1 MTTKR
6 QFLGLSAA
14 ALLTLAAGTT
24 LSAGTAAAQE
34 RQLFIYNWSDYI
46 DMSVVEEFE
55 KETGI
60 KVTYDLFDSYETM
73 DARVQAGSS
82 GYDII
87 FPGRQ
92 IVQHHVAQG
101 LYYPLDKSK
110 LTNLGNIDPKFM
122 EILQVADPGNKYAV
136 PYMFWTN
143 GFVYDAKKIKAIDPN
158 APVDSWAMFYDPE
171 VLAKFT
177 PCGVSVLDSPED
189 VIDLAL
195 NYLGLHPGKSDPA
208 EVKQA
213 ADLVAK
219 MQPHIAQFDS
229 TGTIGALAD
238 GSRCLAMT
246 WSGDYSQ
253 AAARAAE
260 AGTDVEL
267 HYSAPKEGVNIDY
280 DTMAIL
286 KDAKNVEE
294 AHEFINFM
302 MRPEIIAR
310 VTNTIGYANANKAAT
325 PLVDEAIRNDPA
337 MYPQPENLKNSYVTE
352 LRTPEEARLIVREFT
367 RAKTGQ

>member
-1 MTTKR
+1 MKIK
-6 QFLGLSAA
+6 
-14 ALLTLAAGTT
+14 TT
-24 LSAGTAAAQE
+24 LQGLIAGVAVLIASGGVSAEE
-34 RQLFIYNWSDYI
+34 RQLFVYNWSDYI
-46 DMSVVEEFE
+46 DMAVVEEFE

-92 IVQHHVAQG
+92 IVQHHVAQD

-110 LTNLGNIDPKFM
+110 LSNLGNIDPKFL
-122 EILQVADPGNKYAV
+122 EILSVADPGNKYAV

-143 GFVYDAKKIKAIDPN
+143 GFVNDAKKVKAIDPN
-158 APVDSWAMFYDPE
+158 APVDSWAMMFDPE
-171 VLAKFT
+171 VIAKFSS
-177 PCGVSVLDSPED
+177 CGVSLLDSPED
-189 VIDLAL
+189 VIDLAQ
-195 NYLGLHPGKSDPA
+195 NYLHLHPGKSDPK

-219 MQPHIAQFDS
+219 LQPHVAQFDS

-246 WSGDYSQ
+246 WSGDYAQ
-253 AAARAAE
+253 AAARAEE
-260 AGTDVEL
+260 AGSDVEL

-286 KDAKNVEE
+286 KDSKNVDE

>member
-6 QFLGLSAA
+6 QFLGM
-14 ALLTLAAGTT
+14 
-24 LSAGTAAAQE
+24 TAAAAILALAGQAATGTAQAEE
-34 RQLFIYNWSDYI
+34 RQLFIFNWSDYI
-46 DMSVVEEFE
+46 GSTTIADFE

-73 DARVQAGSS
+73 DARVQAGAS
-82 GYDII
+82 GYDVI

-101 LYYPLDKSK
+101 LYLPLDKSK

-122 EILQVADPGNKYAV
+122 EVLQISDPGNKHAV

-158 APVDSWAMFYDPE
+158 APVDSWDMIYKPE
-171 VLAKFT
+171 VISKFT
-177 PCGVSVLDSPED
+177 QCGVSVLDSPED

-213 ADLVAK
+213 ADLVAQI
-219 MQPHIAQFDS
+219 QPHIAQFDS

-246 WSGDYSQ
+246 WSGDYAQ

-260 AGTDVEL
+260 AGVDVEL

-286 KDAKNVEE
+286 KDAKNVDE
-294 AHEFINFM
+294 AHEFINYM
-302 MRPEIIAR
+302 LRPDVIAK
-310 VTNTIGYANANKAAT
+310 VTNEIGYANANKAAT

>member
-1 MTTKR
+1 MRSTLKI
-6 QFLGLSAA
+6 LGLVAATMVA
-14 ALLTLAAGTT
+14 AL
-24 LSAGTAAAQE
+24 SGTANAQE

-46 DMSVVEEFE
+46 DMTVLDDFT

-60 KVTYDLFDSYETM
+60 KITYDLFDSYETM

-110 LTNLGNIDPKFM
+110 LPNLKNIDPKFL

-158 APVDSWAMFYDPE
+158 APLDSWAMIYDPKE
-171 VLAKFT
+171 IAKYT
-177 PCGVSVLDSPED
+177 QCGVSILDSPED

-195 NYLGLHPGKSDPA
+195 NYLHLHPGKSDPK

-213 ADLVAK
+213 ADLIAQL
-219 MQPHIAQFDS
+219 QPHIAQFDS

-260 AGTDVEL
+260 AGVDVDL

-286 KDAKNVEE
+286 KDSKNVEE

-302 MRPEIIAR
+302 MRPDIIAR

-337 MYPQPENLKNSYVTE
+337 MYPQPENLKNSYVTD

-367 RAKTGQ
+367 RAKTGE

>member
-1 MTTKR
+1 
-6 QFLGLSAA
+6 LLSLVAGV
-14 ALLTLAAGTT
+14 ALLVGGAAE
-24 LSAGTAAAQE
+24 AQE

-46 DMSVVEEFE
+46 GSTTIADFE

-73 DARVQAGSS
+73 DARVQAGDS

-92 IVQHHVAQG
+92 VVQHHVKQG
-101 LYYPLDKSK
+101 LYLPLDKSK
-110 LTNLGNIDPKFM
+110 LKNLGNIDEKFW

-143 GFVYDAKKIKAIDPN
+143 GFVYDEKKIKAIDPD
-158 APVDSWAMFYDPE
+158 APVDSWAMFFDPE
-171 VLAKFT
+171 VLSQFT
-177 PCGVSVLDSPED
+177 QCGTSVLDSPED

-195 NYLGLHPGKSDPA
+195 NYLGLEPGKSDP
-208 EVKQA
+208 EQVKKA
-213 ADLVAK
+213 ADLTAQ
-219 MQPHIAQFDS
+219 MRPHLATFDS
-229 TGTIGALAD
+229 VGTIGALAD

-246 WSGDYSQ
+246 WSGDYAQ
-253 AAARAAE
+253 ALFRAQE
-260 AGTDVEL
+260 AGVDVDL
-267 HYSAPKEGVNIDY
+267 RYSTPKEGVNMDY

-294 AHEFINFM
+294 AHMFIDYM
-302 MRPEIIAR
+302 MRPDVIAK
-310 VTNTIGYANANKAAT
+310 VTNEIGYANANKASMNLID
-325 PLVDEAIRNDPA
+325 PEIRGNPALYPDPERLA
-337 MYPQPENLKNSYVTE
+337 NVYVTD

>member
-6 QFLGLSAA
+6 QFLGLTAA
-14 ALLTLAAGTT
+14 ALLALAGGVG
-24 LSAGTAAAQE
+24 SAQAQE

-46 DMSVVEEFE
+46 GSTTIADFE
-55 KETGI
+55 AETGI

-101 LYYPLDKSK
+101 LYLPLDKSK
-110 LTNLGNIDPKFM
+110 LTNLGNIDPKFLD
-122 EILQVADPGNKYAV
+122 ILQVADPGNKYAV

-195 NYLGLHPGKSDPA
+195 NYLGLHPGKSDPK

-246 WSGDYSQ
+246 WSGDYAQ
-253 AAARAAE
+253 AAARAEE

-286 KDAKNVEE
+286 KDAKNVDE
-294 AHEFINFM
+294 AHEFINYM
-302 MRPEIIAR
+302 LRPDVIAK
-310 VTNTIGYANANKAAT
+310 VTNEIGYANANKAAT

>member
-1 MTTKR
+1 MTIKTAL
-6 QFLGLSAA
+6 QGVIAGA
-14 ALLTLAAGTT
+14 ALLAAAGE
-24 LSAGTAAAQE
+24 AGAEE

-46 DMSVVEEFE
+46 DMSVVEEFQ

-92 IVQHHVAQG
+92 FVQHHVKQG
-101 LYYPLDKSK
+101 LYHPLDKSK
-110 LTNLGNIDPKFM
+110 LTNLGNIDPKFLD
-122 EILQVADPGNKYAV
+122 ILQVADPGNKYAV

-143 GFVYDAKKIKAIDPN
+143 GFVYDAKKVKAIDPA
-158 APVDSWAMFYDPE
+158 APVDSWAMMFDPAM
-171 VLAKFT
+171 LSKFSS
-177 PCGVSVLDSPED
+177 CGVSILDSPED

-195 NYLGLHPGKSDPA
+195 NYLHMHPGKSDPK

-219 MQPHIAQFDS
+219 LQPHIAQFDS

-246 WSGDYSQ
+246 WSGDYAQ
-253 AAARAAE
+253 AANRAKE
-260 AGTDVEL
+260 AGSDVEL

-286 KDAKNVEE
+286 KESKNIDE

-337 MYPQPENLKNSYVTE
+337 MYPDPQNLKNSYVTE

>member
-1 MTTKR
+1 MKVKTAL
-6 QFLGLSAA
+6 QGLIAGVAVLIAGDGVSAE
-14 ALLTLAAGTT
+14 
-24 LSAGTAAAQE
+24 E

-60 KVTYDLFDSYETM
+60 TVTYDLFDSYETM

-82 GYDII
+82 GYDVI

-92 IVQHHVAQG
+92 IVQHHVKQD

-110 LTNLGNIDPKFM
+110 LTNLGNIDPKFLD
-122 EILQVADPGNKYAV
+122 ILQVADPGNKYAV

-143 GFVYDAKKIKAIDPN
+143 GFVYDAKKVKAIDPN
-158 APVDSWAMFYDPE
+158 APVDSWAMMFDPE
-171 VLAKFT
+171 ILSKYSS
-177 PCGVSVLDSPED
+177 CGVSILDSPED
-189 VIDLAL
+189 VIDLAQ
-195 NYLGLHPGKSDPA
+195 NYLHLHPGKSDPK

-219 MQPHIAQFDS
+219 LQPHVAQFDS

-246 WSGDYSQ
+246 WSGDYAQ
-253 AAARAAE
+253 AAARAEE
-260 AGTDVEL
+260 AGSDVEL

-286 KDAKNVEE
+286 KDSKNVDE

-302 MRPEIIAR
+302 MRPEVIAK

>member
-1 MTTKR
+1 MKIKTAL
-6 QFLGLSAA
+6 QGVIAGMALLAA
-14 ALLTLAAGTT
+14 ASGAD
-24 LSAGTAAAQE
+24 AQE

-55 KETGI
+55 KEFGV

-92 IVQHHVAQG
+92 VVQHHVAQG
-101 LYYPLDKSK
+101 IYLPLDKSK
-110 LTNLGNIDPKFM
+110 LTNLGNIDPKFL

-158 APVDSWAMFYDPE
+158 APVDSWAMMFDPE
-171 VLAKFT
+171 VLAKFSS
-177 PCGVSVLDSPED
+177 CGVSILDSPED
-189 VIDLAL
+189 VIDLAQ
-195 NYLGLHPGKSDPA
+195 NYLHLHPGKSDPK

-219 MQPHIAQFDS
+219 LQPHIAQFDS

-246 WSGDYSQ
+246 WSGDYAQ
-253 AAARAAE
+253 AAARAEE
-260 AGTDVEL
+260 AGSDVEL

-294 AHEFINFM
+294 AHQFINFM

-337 MYPQPENLKNSYVTE
+337 MYPQPENLKNSYVTD

-367 RAKTGQ
+367 RAKTGG

>member
-1 MTTKR
+1 MKSRT
-6 QFLGLSAA
+6 GLLSLVAGVALLVGAA
-14 ALLTLAAGTT
+14 AE
-24 LSAGTAAAQE
+24 AQE

-46 DMSVVEEFE
+46 GSTTIADFE

-73 DARVQAGSS
+73 DARVQAGDS

-92 IVQHHVAQG
+92 VVQHHVKQG
-101 LYYPLDKSK
+101 LYLPLDKSK
-110 LTNLGNIDPKFM
+110 LKNLGNIDDKFW

-143 GFVYDAKKIKAIDPN
+143 GFVYDEKKIKAIDPD
-158 APVDSWAMFYDPE
+158 APVDSWAMFFDPE
-171 VLAKFT
+171 VLSQFT
-177 PCGVSVLDSPED
+177 QCGTSVLDSPED

-195 NYLGLHPGKSDPA
+195 NYLGLQPGTSDP
-208 EVKQA
+208 EQVKKA
-213 ADLVAK
+213 ADLTAQ
-219 MQPHIAQFDS
+219 MRPHLATFDS
-229 TGTIGALAD
+229 VGTIGALAD

-246 WSGDYSQ
+246 WSGDYAQ
-253 AAARAAE
+253 ALFRAQE
-260 AGTDVEL
+260 AGVDVDL
-267 HYSAPKEGVNIDY
+267 KYSTPKEGVNMDY

-294 AHEFINFM
+294 AHLFIDYM
-302 MRPEIIAR
+302 MRPDVIAK
-310 VTNTIGYANANKAAT
+310 VTNEIGYANANKASMNLID
-325 PLVDEAIRNDPA
+325 PEIRGNPALYPDPERLA
-337 MYPQPENLKNSYVTE
+337 NVYVTD

>member
-1 MTTKR
+1 MSKTGL
-6 QFLGLSAA
+6 LGLVAA
-14 ALLTLAAGTT
+14 MALL
-24 LSAGTAAAQE
+24 SATGEVEAQE

-46 DMSVVEEFE
+46 GSTTIADFE

-73 DARVQAGSS
+73 DARIQAGSS

-92 IVQHHVAQG
+92 IVQQHVAQD
-101 LYYPLDKSK
+101 LYLPLDKSK
-110 LTNLGNIDPKFM
+110 LKNLGNIDEHFWKVL
-122 EILQVADPGNKYAV
+122 EVSDPGNKFAV

-143 GFVYDAKKIKAIDPN
+143 GYVYDAKKVLAIDPK
-158 APVDSWAMFYDPE
+158 APVDSWDMFFKPE
-171 VLAKFT
+171 VLSKFT
-177 PCGVSVLDSPED
+177 PCGASVLDSPED

-195 NYLGLHPGKSDPA
+195 NYLHLHPGKSDPA
-208 EVKQA
+208 ELKQA
-213 ADLVAK
+213 GDLVAK
-219 MQPHIAQFDS
+219 MQPHLAAFDS

-246 WSGDYSQ
+246 WSGDYAQ
-253 AAARAAE
+253 ATARAQE
-260 AGTDVEL
+260 AGVDVDL
-267 HYSAPKEGVNIDY
+267 KYVTPKEGVNMDY

-294 AHEFINFM
+294 AHMFIDYM
-302 MRPEIIAR
+302 MRPEVIAK
-310 VTNTIGYANANKAAT
+310 VTNEIGYANANKAAT
-325 PLVDEAIRNDPA
+325 PMVDEAIRNDPA
-337 MYPQPENLKNSYVTE
+337 MYPDPSRLAKVYVTE
-352 LRTPEEARLIVREFT
+352 LRSPEEARLIVREFT

>member
-1 MTTKR
+1 MKSRT
-6 QFLGLSAA
+6 GLLSLVAGVALLVGAA
-14 ALLTLAAGTT
+14 AE
-24 LSAGTAAAQE
+24 AQE

-46 DMSVVEEFE
+46 GSTTIADFE

-73 DARVQAGSS
+73 DARVQAGDS

-92 IVQHHVAQG
+92 VVQHHVKQG
-101 LYYPLDKSK
+101 LYLPLDKSK
-110 LTNLGNIDPKFM
+110 LKNLGNIDDKFW

-143 GFVYDAKKIKAIDPN
+143 GFVYDEKKIKAIDPD
-158 APVDSWAMFYDPE
+158 APVDSWAMFFDPE
-171 VLAKFT
+171 VLSQFT
-177 PCGVSVLDSPED
+177 QCGTSVLDSPED

-195 NYLGLHPGKSDPA
+195 NYLGLQPGTSDP
-208 EVKQA
+208 EQVKKA
-213 ADLVAK
+213 ADLTAQ
-219 MQPHIAQFDS
+219 MRPHLATFDS
-229 TGTIGALAD
+229 VGTIGALAD

-246 WSGDYSQ
+246 WSGDYAQ
-253 AAARAAE
+253 ALFRAQE
-260 AGTDVEL
+260 AGVDVDL
-267 HYSAPKEGVNIDY
+267 RYSTPKEGVNMDY

-294 AHEFINFM
+294 AHLFIDYM
-302 MRPEIIAR
+302 MRPDVIAK
-310 VTNTIGYANANKAAT
+310 VTNEIGYANANKASMNLID
-325 PLVDEAIRNDPA
+325 PEIRGNPALYPDPERLA
-337 MYPQPENLKNSYVTE
+337 NVYVTD